1 MTELQSN
8 FDKISIYF
16 QTSTNRS
23 YKIYDIKFFSKLISH
38 TICLK
43 LFEVNIH
50 VKTHTLIK

>member
-38 TICLK
+38 AICLK